1 MAIVQLELNLW
12 EQLAVAEEN
21 PEQTDVE
28 QLCLG
33 LDLMLTQVSERQQL
47 ATAGEAFL
55 QIAEVFSRRAD
66 LLLGDW
72 RQAHSEEGP
81 VLDLDA
87 LEGLVRQSMS
97 FDLDDLIAESEPVTR
112 RTFPKDEVES
122 RVAIVEK
129 EVLLQELDL
138 QEAEDVFSVV
148 EEEDVKAWVDAI
160 SIALGSGSKRVS
172 LSDLWVKLGLS
183 AGRVWLA
190 LLLGGFRLEVEGD
203 FYMTPQQQLNLSVG
217 EV

>member
-1 MAIVQLELNLW
+1 MSVVQLELDLW
-12 EQLAVAEEN
+12 QQLAIAEDY

-33 LDLMLTQVSERQQL
+33 LDLMLTEIPERQQL

-55 QIAEVFSRRAD
+55 QIADVFSRRAD
-66 LLLGDW
+66 VLLGDW

-81 VLDLDA
+81 VLDFDA

-97 FDLDDLIAESEPVTR
+97 FELDDLIAEPEPVTR

-122 RVAIVEK
+122 VVAIVEK

-138 QEAEDVFSVV
+138 QEAEEVLSVV

-160 SIALGSGSKRVS
+160 SQQLVNSGGKVS
-172 LSDLWVKLGLS
+172 LQKLKKVLKLSYGRLWLG
-183 AGRVWLA
+183 
-190 LLLGGFRLEVEGD
+190 LLLGGFVLESQGD
-203 FYMTPQQQLNLSVG
+203 RFYGGRIVVG
-217 EV
+217 VAR